1 MKIKIEFDLTP
12 EEFRSSLG
20 LPDIAGLQDEA
31 LELLKSQMSSTI
43 KDVDVVNV
51 IETLLGQGIAA
62 SRKVQE
68 LVMSAATSILDDD
81 DSAREPAKAKGKASK
96 K

>member
-31 LELLKSQMSSTI
+31 LELLKSQMSKSI
-43 KDVDVVNV
+43 NDVDVVNIV
-51 IETLLGQGIAA
+51 ETLLGQGIAA

-68 LVMSAATSILDDD
+68 LVTAAASGILDGDD
-81 DSAREPAKAKGKASK
+81 ADEKPARTRK
-96 K
+96 KK